1 MRLWKPEQLAEFEAD
16 AATERQLHPKPASAS
31 AKSVTYKFSTSS
43 FLRNSYRNPWGF
55 IRSSRMLEDLDA
67 LAAMIAVDH
76 CTTTSA
82 GGELFWPVMVTA
94 SVDRI
99 TIAENAALDRDMTL
113 RGSVKWTGG
122 SSLQIAMRCDFARF
136 TFVTRSRGSGRS
148 TPVPQLVLE
157 SPVQEQEFRRV
168 QHVMDRRRLQRTA
181 GAGGAAAEAGEAF
194 VRAQALLAEGELLRA
209 MPCRAGS
216 DAVLIRDTAL
226 SSVILCMPQE
236 RNTADRIF
244 GGFLM
249 SRALELAFTAAY
261 NAFGTV
267 PATSLVDEVE
277 FGRPV
282 DVGDILKLNACIL
295 STRCYDDGRAPRAS
309 VEVLAHVLR
318 PTEPSTRLSN
328 RFDFTFS
335 FPALVGARADG
346 GGSEEAPRVKRV
358 LPSDMNE
365 ALRVAQVSFISPLT
379 VMS

>member
-1 MRLWKPEQLAEFEAD
+1 MSAAAMLRSRTLPAARHTLPRPQQQHSVRRMAMWPSDINTPPDSYKSPITQHFWQMRQKERLMRLWKPEQLAEFEAD

-122 SSLQIAMRCDFARF
+122 SSLQIAMRCDFVPQQSNDARDRDPDAGDDLQDSTGGVGGGAATCDAAVHRAPATSASAASAAAEAGAPPPWLEARF

-236 RNTADRIF
+236 RNTADR
-244 GGFLM
+244 
-249 SRALELAFTAAY
+249 
-261 NAFGTV
+261 
-267 PATSLVDEVE
+267 
-277 FGRPV
+277 
-282 DVGDILKLNACIL
+282 
-295 STRCYDDGRAPRAS
+295 
-309 VEVLAHVLR
+309 
-318 PTEPSTRLSN
+318 
-328 RFDFTFS
+328 
-335 FPALVGARADG
+335 
-346 GGSEEAPRVKRV
+346 
-358 LPSDMNE
+358 
-365 ALRVAQVSFISPLT
+365 
-379 VMS
+379 